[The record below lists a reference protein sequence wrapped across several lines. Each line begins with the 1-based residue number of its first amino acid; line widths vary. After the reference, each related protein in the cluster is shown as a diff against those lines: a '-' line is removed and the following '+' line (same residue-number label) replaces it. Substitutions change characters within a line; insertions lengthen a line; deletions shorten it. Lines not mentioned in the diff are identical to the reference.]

1 MSDSDKDI
9 PIMKEQGKTEETGQD
24 ASHVQKETEPQKT
37 KTIEKKKKNG
47 INISR
52 VLYLLVIILFCTVT
66 VLYII
71 HFNNY
76 YYNGPP
82 PDTDDKMSQIP
93 GILPYY
99 TSFIIYPPRI
109 VKDVG
114 IAAFLFL
121 ITLYLCFDFIL
132 FEKLKGWKKA
142 LSVVLSILFIIAGTE
157 FVMDFYAQQEPV
169 MNRPH
174 PTLFWELSPNILTVR
189 MGPAKVLSNSHGFRS
204 PEITMKKPQ
213 GQYRVMVLGDSS
225 AFGHFVGNNETFG
238 AVLVKMLRFKYPGK
252 DIRLIN
258 AAVLGYTTYQ
268 GATFMKERGWKFS
281 PDLIIISFND
291 DPQMEWK
298 QDVERVPQGL
308 LLPVFRILYKSN
320 IYLSLKKHL
329 LNERMKKDH
338 SFTLQPDR
346 DKEKNRVSP
355 DQLKTNV
362 SYILDEAKKRNIQA
376 IIISMPLQSAPY
388 DIRNYRTIMEESAKS
403 RGYYFLDLLD
413 EWEKYPP
420 NEVFLD
426 IMHPTAKGHKIIA
439 EDLYKIIEDNGIIN
453 KQGAESKKPE

>member
-1 MSDSDKDI
+1 MSDKDMNKK
-9 PIMKEQGKTEETGQD
+9 PVQESEKPVETAQVTPPVAEEKKPD
-24 ASHVQKETEPQKT
+24 KVET
-37 KTIEKKKKNG
+37 EKKKKG

-52 VLYLLVIILFCTVT
+52 ILYLTVIIAFCVIT
-66 VLYII
+66 VLYIVR
-71 HFNNY
+71 FNNY

-114 IAAFLFL
+114 IGAFLFL

-142 LSVVLSILFIIAGTE
+142 LSVILSVLLIIAGTE
-157 FVMDFYAQQEPV
+157 FVMDFYANNDPV

-174 PTLFWELSPNILTVR
+174 PTLFWEVSPNIMTVR
-189 MGPAKVLSNSHGFRS
+189 MGPGKVLSNSHGFRS
-204 PEITMKKPQ
+204 PEITIKKPE
-213 GQYRVMVLGDSS
+213 GQYRVMILGDSS
-225 AFGHFVGNNETFG
+225 AFGHFVNNDQTFG
-238 AVLVKMLRFKYPGK
+238 AVLVKMLRQKYPGK

-268 GATFMKERGWKFS
+268 GATFMKERGWKYS

-291 DPQMEWK
+291 DPQIEWK
-298 QDVERVPQGL
+298 QDVERVPSAAV
-308 LLPVFRILYKSN
+308 LPVFRILYKSN
-320 IYLSLKKHL
+320 IYLALKKHM

-338 SFTLQPDR
+338 SFAIQPGR
-346 DKEKNRVSP
+346 IQEKNRVSP
-355 DQLKTNV
+355 NQLKTNMA
-362 SYILDEAKKRNIQA
+362 YMLDGAKKRNAQA
-376 IIISMPLQSAPY
+376 IVISMPLQSAPY
-388 DIRNYRTIMEESAKS
+388 DIRSYREIMKESAIS

-413 EWEKYPP
+413 NWQKYPAH
-420 NEVFLD
+420 EVFLD
-426 IMHPTAKGHKIIA
+426 IMHPTVKGHKIIA
-439 EDLYKIIEDNGIIN
+439 EDLFKIIEDNGIIN
-453 KQGAESKKPE
+453 KQGAGSKEP